1 MPSALRFLKEYLR
14 PAEGATSESE
24 VVYARGTQTL
34 PATVYRPARH
44 PGRLP
49 GWVILHGL
57 TRPGRKHRSLI
68 RFARAVASAGNVVLI
83 PEIPEWRDLH
93 VAPALAVET
102 IRAAVLALH
111 QRDDVRHDHAGLI
124 GFSFGAT
131 QALIAATDDDV
142 AAHLAGIAAWGGYCD
157 LRRVFRFGLT
167 GQHEFGGVTYQAKP
181 DPYGVWIMAGNYL
194 PLVPGHGNTQPVAD
208 ALHALAIESGE
219 VGAYA
224 WDPVYDASKQRL
236 RAGLPAAQRELFDML
251 APLTDTPRGDEERA
265 LELAEA
271 LATTAIERDPLL
283 DPRPFLG
290 AVETPVVVAH
300 GRDDRL
306 IPFSESIRLADE
318 LPGHALK
325 SMNITALFQ
334 HSGGTQGGL
343 GVVGTALEAGRFMLL
358 LRRVLGL
365 V

>member
-1 MPSALRFLKEYLR
+1 MPSALRFLKQYLR
-14 PAEGATSESE
+14 PAEGATFESE
-24 VVYARGTQTL
+24 VVYTRGSQAL
-34 PATVYRPARH
+34 PATVYRPARSS
-44 PGRLP
+44 GRLP
-49 GWVILHGL
+49 AWVVLHGL
-57 TRPGRKHRSLI
+57 TRPGRKHLSLI
-68 RFARAVASAGNVVLI
+68 RFARAVASAGNVVFI
-83 PEIPEWRDLH
+83 PEIPEWRDLR
-93 VAPALAVET
+93 VAPAIAVET

-131 QALIAATDDDV
+131 QALIAATEENV
-142 AAHLAGIAAWGGYCD
+142 ARNLSGIAAWGGYCD

-167 GQHEFGGVTYQAKP
+167 GHHEFGGVTYQARP

-194 PLVPGHGNTQPVAD
+194 PHVPGHADAVPVAD

-224 WDPVYDASKQRL
+224 WDPVYDASKRRL
-236 RAGLPAAQRELFDML
+236 RATLPPAQRDLFDML
-251 APLTDTPRGDEERA
+251 APLTDAARPNEERA

-271 LATTAIERDPLL
+271 LATTALERDPLL
-283 DPRPFLG
+283 DPRPFL
-290 AVETPVVVAH
+290 ADVRTPVVVAH

-306 IPFSESIRLADE
+306 IPFSESIRLSNE
-318 LPGHALK
+318 LPRHTVR
-325 SMNITALFQ
+325 STNITALFQ
-334 HSGGTQGGL
+334 HSGGTQSGL
-343 GVVGTALEAGRFMLL
+343 GIAGTAREAGRFVLL